1 MVARAKST
9 GSSITPRPV
18 SRTSTAR
25 RARPRERGRATRP
38 SAAGKARAVPA
49 RPSAP
54 STTCRSTCA
63 SSRRPSSSEVA
74 VPLLPLSESIAT
86 HVRDGASVALE
97 GFTHLIPF
105 AAGHEIIRQRRRGL
119 HLIRMTPDLIH
130 DQMIGMGCADRLTFS
145 WGGNPGV
152 GSLHRLRDAIERQW
166 PQPLAI
172 TEHTHAEIGAAYQ
185 AGASGLP
192 CALMRHY
199 ADTDLDRARGAQLR
213 TVTCPFSG
221 ERLLAVPA
229 ITPDVTILHA
239 QQVDRNGNVLIRGI
253 IGAAREAALAARCLV
268 VTVEEEVEQLDAPL
282 NAIVL
287 PHWLVT
293 AVSVV
298 PGGAHPSYAAGFYE
312 RDNRFYLEW
321 DHIARDRGR
330 FQQWM
335 HEHVLTSRDHA
346 ELLARL
352 RVAA

>member
-1 MVARAKST
+1 M
-9 GSSITPRPV
+9 
-18 SRTSTAR
+18 
-25 RARPRERGRATRP
+25 
-38 SAAGKARAVPA
+38 
-49 RPSAP
+49 
-54 STTCRSTCA
+54 
-63 SSRRPSSSEVA
+63 
-74 VPLLPLSESIAT
+74 PLLPLSESIAT
-86 HVRDGASVALE
+86 HVLDGASVALE

-192 CALMRHY
+192 CALMHHY
-199 ADTDLDRARGAQLR
+199 ADTDLDRARGAQMR

-253 IGAAREAALAARCLV
+253 IGAAREAALAARRLV
-268 VTVEEEVEQLDAPL
+268 VTVEEEVKQLDAPL

-321 DHIARDRGR
+321 DQIARDRAR

-335 HEHVLTSRDHA
+335 QEHVLSSRDHA